1 MYAGVFICAGVFGLM
16 YEVMESEIQQKS
28 VWVIDCEIRKHRRT
42 GTQAHADTHAN
53 VHAHEDFC

>member
-1 MYAGVFICAGVFGLM
+1 M

-53 VHAHEDFC
+53 AHAHEDVC